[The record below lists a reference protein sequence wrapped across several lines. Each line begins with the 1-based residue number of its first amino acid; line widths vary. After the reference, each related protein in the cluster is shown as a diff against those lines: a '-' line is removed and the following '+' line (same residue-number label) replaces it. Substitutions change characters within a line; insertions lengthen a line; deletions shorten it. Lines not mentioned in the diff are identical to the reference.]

1 VQMNP
6 KAGLNFATAMRAF
19 LRADPDIIMVGEMRD
34 KETTAIGIEASLTGH
49 LVFATLHTN
58 SAPESIVRLLDMGMD
73 PFNFADALLGVLA
86 QRLAKRLCGKCK
98 TPHVASQQE
107 IKELLD
113 EYSLELQNTVSWKKD
128 AKGAYEAAYR
138 DWTKRLAD
146 DKGQF
151 TLYTPVGC
159 DACSGTG
166 YKGRVGLHEL
176 LLGSDTVKKHIQEH
190 SRVAEVLATALEEG
204 MRTLKQDG
212 IEKVLQGIT
221 DIHQVRA
228 VCIK

>member
-1 VQMNP
+1 
-6 KAGLNFATAMRAF
+6 MRAF

-58 SAPESIVRLLDMGMD
+58 SAPESIIRLLDMGMD
-73 PFNFADALLGVLA
+73 PFNFSDALLGVLA

-98 TPHVASQQE
+98 QPRVASQDE
-107 IKELLD
+107 IKLLLEEYCQELK
-113 EYSLELQNTVSWKKD
+113 NTDGWKRDPK
-128 AKGAYEAAYR
+128 AAYEVIYR
-138 DWTKRLAD
+138 DWVKAFAD
-146 DKGQF
+146 DKSQF

-159 DACSGTG
+159 EVCSGTG
-166 YKGRVGLHEL
+166 YKGRAGLHEL
-176 LLGSDTVKKHIQEH
+176 LLGTDPIKKLIQEH
-190 SRVAEVLATALEEG
+190 SRVAEILAAALNEG

-212 IEKVLQGIT
+212 VEKVLQGVT
-221 DIHQVRA
+221 DMHQVRA